1 MKWGVVF
8 THATLVCML
17 RIIILFYLDQ
27 VEEFYIGV
35 PSIIMCVV
43 LEIYKAGVFYTLSVN
58 FNQ

>member
-17 RIIILFYLDQ
+17 SIIILFYLDQ

-35 PSIIMCVV
+35 PSTLMCVV

-58 FNQ
+58 NQ